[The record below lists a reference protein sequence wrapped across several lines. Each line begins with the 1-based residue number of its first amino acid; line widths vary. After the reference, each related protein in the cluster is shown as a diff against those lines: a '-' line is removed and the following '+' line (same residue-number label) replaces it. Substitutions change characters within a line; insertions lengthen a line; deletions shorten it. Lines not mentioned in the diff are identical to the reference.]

1 MKRIG
6 QRSATRIGVVV
17 ASTAMLMTLGVGEA
31 IAATTPP
38 NAITGRV
45 SAILPTS
52 VTVSGTVNAEGTAT
66 TWYFQYGLQTD
77 SLYGAQTPSISAGSG
92 VGNVAVR
99 HSLAGLSPATSYH
112 FRVVAISSIR
122 TTYGADVSFHTSA
135 APAVATGPATAIT
148 TTTATLNG
156 TVNPEALATSWYFQ
170 YGPTTSYGGKTAVGK
185 IAAGPNNVAVASR
198 VTKFVPNSTYHYR
211 LVAVSGA
218 GTTIGADL
226 VLTTG
231 LTITLSTSNPTAIYG
246 GTVYL
251 FGAITDGTVGEH
263 ITLMA
268 EAFDQTS
275 FSAIATITSGN
286 GGTWNYSAQPNART
300 TYEAS
305 ITSGMS
311 SPLVVSISP
320 SVSLKTVSGGRLS
333 TRVLG
338 QISFAGHV
346 LQLQRLSGNLWVT
359 WKHVRLNSNGQIS
372 FATALPKGRTKIRM
386 AIGPFVA
393 GIDQAAPGYLAGYS
407 RTITYTR

>member
-1 MKRIG
+1 MKRTG
-6 QRSATRIGVVV
+6 RTAVTRVGALV
-17 ASTAMLMTLGVGEA
+17 ASTAMLLTLGISEA

-38 NAITGRV
+38 NAITGK
-45 SAILPTS
+45 ATALLPTS
-52 VTVSGTVNAEGTAT
+52 VTVGGTVNAEGTAT
-66 TWYFQYGLQTD
+66 TWYFQYGLATNP
-77 SLYGAQTPSISAGSG
+77 LYGSQTPSTSAGSG
-92 VGNVAVR
+92 VGNVAVSR
-99 HSLAGLSPATSYH
+99 SLTGLSPATSYH
-112 FRVVAISSIR
+112 FRVVAISSIQ

-135 APAVATGPATAIT
+135 APVVATGPATAIA

-170 YGPTTSYGGKTAVGK
+170 YGRTTSYGGKTATGR
-185 IAAGPNNVAVASR
+185 IAAGPNSVAVASR
-198 VTKFVPNSTYHYR
+198 LTKFVPNSTYHYR
-211 LVAVSGA
+211 LIAVSGA

-226 VLTTG
+226 VFTTG
-231 LTITLSTSNPTAIYG
+231 LTITLSTSNSTAVYG
-246 GTVYL
+246 STVYL
-251 FGAITDGTVGEH
+251 FGAITDGAVGEH
-263 ITLMA
+263 VTVMA

-275 FSAIATITSGN
+275 FSAIATVTSGN

-300 TYEAS
+300 TYVAS

-393 GIDQAAPGYLAGYS
+393 GINQAAPGYLAGYS
-407 RTITYTR
+407 RTITYKR